1 MDVHNLIIIGSWP
14 AWYTAA
20 IYATRALLNPL
31 LFEGYMAWWIPAG
44 WQLTTT
50 TTVYNYPGFPDGID
64 GPELMLRIKKQCQNQ
79 WVEIL
84 PKTVDRVDFSVKP
97 FKVFSWNEVY
107 YAKSV
112 IVATWAT
119 ALRLRIPGEDKYWQR
134 GISACAICDWGLPIY
149 RNGRLIVVWWWDSAM
164 EEATYLTKFASEVYI
179 LVRKWFFRASP
190 SMQQKVALNDKI
202 KVLWNTEVLE
212 ANWDGHQLRSVKAL
226 NNKTNEK
233 FDIECAG
240 LFYAIWHK
248 PNTDFLWWQL
258 ELDDGWSI
266 KTDIWSAMTSVKW
279 VFAAWDVKD
288 KNTPFRQAVVAA
300 WSWCKAALEA
310 EQFLKS
316 SN

>member
-44 WQLTTT
+44 WQLTIT

-84 PKTVDRVDFSVKP
+84 PKTVDRVDFSVRP

-107 YAKSV
+107 FAKSV

-149 RNGRLIVVWWWDSAM
+149 RNGRLVVVWWWDSAM

-212 ANWDGHQLRSVKAL
+212 ANWDGHQLRSVKAF

-258 ELDDGWSI
+258 ELDEGWSI

>member
-1 MDVHNLIIIGSWP
+1 MDVHNLIVIGSWP

-20 IYATRALLNPL
+20 IYASRALLNPL
-31 LFEGYMAWWIPAG
+31 LFEGYMAWGIPAG
-44 WQLTTT
+44 GQLTTT
-50 TTVYNYPGFPDGID
+50 TTVYNYPWFPDGID

-107 YAKSV
+107 LAKSV

-119 ALRLRIPGEDKYWQR
+119 ALRLGIPWEDKYWQR
-134 GISACAICDWGLPIY
+134 WISACAICDWGLPIY
-149 RNGRLIVVWWWDSAM
+149 RGWRLVVVGWWDAAL
-164 EEATYLTKFASEVYI
+164 EEACYLTRFASEVLV
-179 LVRKWFFRASP
+179 LVRRDVFRAAQSL
-190 SMQQKVALNDKI
+190 QQKIFLNDKI
-202 KVLWNTEVLE
+202 KVVWNTEVSE
-212 ANWDGHQLRSVKAL
+212 AYWDNHQLKWIKVF

-233 FDIECAG
+233 SNIECSG
-240 LFYAIWHK
+240 LFYAIWHR

-258 ELDDGWSI
+258 ELDEGGSV
-266 KTDIWSAMTSVKW
+266 KTVNWVAGTSVKW

-310 EQFLKS
+310 EQFLKGI
-316 SN
+316 